1 MTPYLFSGL
10 KVIDCASV
18 IAAPAAATML
28 ADFGADVIKV
38 EQPGIGDM
46 LRLLSSIDTT
56 PDADPDWFWELHGR
70 NKRSLELDLKS
81 AEGQEVLQRLV
92 ADADVFITNYPYPV
106 REALGLTYETL
117 RELNP
122 TLIYASLT
130 AYGEEGPERDRKG
143 FDQLAYWARSGLMDI
158 MREPDT
164 LPTQGLPGMGDHPTA
179 VSLYAGIV
187 TALLHRERSGEGAM
201 VHTSLLANGVWSAAG
216 IVQGAMA
223 GADMTR
229 YRNRNRIYAP
239 MLRPYETADRRWLQF
254 NMIRDEE
261 MLTRLL
267 VALDALELLGD
278 SRFPDLETIFGEA
291 RESFGEE
298 IQKIVRTKSATE
310 WLRELDRYGLPV
322 NLVAT
327 VEEAAVDEQ
336 VRINAMAVEPANG
349 ELDTPWII
357 NHPVK
362 VTSVA
367 QVGPRR
373 APALGEHSREIL
385 GELGYSPEE
394 IDALVPRAI

>member
-1 MTPYLFSGL
+1 
-10 KVIDCASV
+10 
-18 IAAPAAATML
+18 
-28 ADFGADVIKV
+28 
-38 EQPGIGDM
+38 
-46 LRLLSSIDTT
+46 
-56 PDADPDWFWELHGR
+56 
-70 NKRSLELDLKS
+70 
-81 AEGQEVLQRLV
+81 
-92 ADADVFITNYPYPV
+92 
-106 REALGLTYETL
+106 
-117 RELNP
+117 
-122 TLIYASLT
+122 
-130 AYGEEGPERDRKG
+130 
-143 FDQLAYWARSGLMDI
+143 
-158 MREPDT
+158 
-164 LPTQGLPGMGDHPTA
+164 
-179 VSLYAGIV
+179 
-187 TALLHRERSGEGAM
+187 
-201 VHTSLLANGVWSAAG
+201 
-216 IVQGAMA
+216 MA

-267 VALDALELLGD
+267 VALDAVELLGD